1 LLHREISTPP
11 KMKGDYLVLR
21 GKIEDLR
28 FYGQE
33 GELPVYSWEDFDIN
47 SVKPACKVVFPDG
60 TAIALSR
67 WKGPKRTRTYPLASV
82 YETYSFRSG
91 KIITV
96 IPIIKDEGADTNL
109 DRVNFITLSWMS
121 LMNVYIVLAW
131 YASAKKKTDSRITDQ
146 KLEGSHVRAKI
157 EEILQYKMDAH
168 HWNIHHFTNDFISIY
183 DKAIERY
190 AEIARDQQVQLHSSE
205 THNEFVRRVRSEA
218 HCDILDLERF
228 KEVSLAQSQRSAI
241 SETFTEHRLELR
253 GRFPKPLF
261 EIENYLGGKY
271 YLTADE
277 VEFINEDEVII
288 RESKNTTRGVLPS
301 MNDIKD
307 GLFKLLL
314 YSQLS
319 ELYYENRRLRFAAQI
334 RLTGKFSD
342 ELSLPAQESHLQDFL
357 SQFSSSP
364 QRQSVERR
372 LTWLNRELE
381 LLGIQAILRG
391 NTVSAGG
398 AL

>member
-1 LLHREISTPP
+1 
-11 KMKGDYLVLR
+11 
-21 GKIEDLR
+21 
-28 FYGQE
+28 
-33 GELPVYSWEDFDIN
+33 
-47 SVKPACKVVFPDG
+47 VFSDG

-67 WKGPKRTRTYPLASV
+67 WRGPKRTRTYPLASV

-121 LMNVYIVLAW
+121 LMNVYIILAW
-131 YASAKKKTDSRITDQ
+131 YVSAKKKSRTRITEQ
-146 KLEGSHVRAKI
+146 KLEGEHVRSKI

-168 HWNIHHFTNDFISIY
+168 HWNRQHFANEFIPIY
-183 DKAIERY
+183 RKAIESY
-190 AEIARDQQVQLHSSE
+190 DKIAQSQGVLLHSGKVHE
-205 THNEFVRRVRSEA
+205 DFIRHVRSGAQE
-218 HCDILDLERF
+218 DTLDLERF
-228 KEVSLAQSQRSAI
+228 RELSLSQSQRSAI
-241 SETFTEHRLELR
+241 TETSTEHRLELR
-253 GRFPKPLF
+253 GSFPKPLF

-277 VEFINEDEVII
+277 VEFTSEDEVVI
-288 RESKNTTRGVLPS
+288 RESKNTTQSVLPS
-301 MNDIKD
+301 MSDIKD

-342 ELSLPAQESHLQDFL
+342 ELSLPAQESRLQDFL
-357 SQFSSSP
+357 SQFSSSR

>member
-1 LLHREISTPP
+1 MNS
-11 KMKGDYLVLR
+11 DYLVLR
-21 GKIEDLR
+21 GKIENLCFR
-28 FYGQE
+28 GQE
-33 GELPVYSWEDFDIN
+33 SELPVYPWDTFDIN

-183 DKAIERY
+183 NKAIKRY

-218 HCDILDLERF
+218 HCDTLDLERF

-342 ELSLPAQESHLQDFL
+342 ELSLPAQESRLQDFL
-357 SQFSSSP
+357 SQFSSSR
-364 QRQSVERR
+364 QRQSVERE
-372 LTWLNRELE
+372 LAWLNRELE
-381 LLGIQAILRG
+381 LLGIQAILMG
-391 NTVSAGG
+391 NATTAGG
-398 AL
+398 I

>member
-1 LLHREISTPP
+1 
-11 KMKGDYLVLR
+11 MNGNCLVLR
-21 GKIEDLR
+21 GRIENLCFR
-28 FYGQE
+28 GQE
-33 GELPVYSWEDFDIN
+33 SELPVYPWDTFDIN
-47 SVKPACKVVFPDG
+47 SVKPACKVVFPDD
-60 TAIALSR
+60 TVIALSR
-67 WKGPKRTRTYPLASV
+67 WRGPKRTRTYPLASV
-82 YETYSFRSG
+82 YDTYSFRSG

-96 IPIIKDEGADTNL
+96 IPVIKDEGADTNL
-109 DRVNFITLSWMS
+109 DRVNFITLSWMN

-183 DKAIERY
+183 NKAIGRY
-190 AEIARDQQVQLHSSE
+190 AEIAHDQQVQLHSSE

-261 EIENYLGGKY
+261 EVENNLGGKY

-319 ELYYENRRLRFAAQI
+319 ELHYEDRRLRFTAQM

-342 ELSLPAQESHLQDFL
+342 ELSLPAQESRLQDFL
-357 SQFSSSP
+357 SQFSNSR
-364 QRQSVERR
+364 QRQSVERK
-372 LTWLNRELE
+372 LIWLSRELE

>member
-1 LLHREISTPP
+1 
-11 KMKGDYLVLR
+11 MNGNCLVLR
-21 GKIEDLR
+21 GRIENLCFR
-28 FYGQE
+28 GQE
-33 GELPVYSWEDFDIN
+33 SELPVYPWDTFDIN
-47 SVKPACKVVFPDG
+47 SVKPACKVVFPDD
-60 TAIALSR
+60 TVIALSR
-67 WKGPKRTRTYPLASV
+67 WRGPKRTRTYPLASV

-96 IPIIKDEGADTNL
+96 IPIVKDEGKDTNL

-121 LMNVYIVLAW
+121 LMNVYIILAW
-131 YASAKKKTDSRITDQ
+131 YASAKKKSNTRITDQ
-146 KLEGSHVRAKI
+146 KLEGCHVRKKI

-168 HWNIHHFTNDFISIY
+168 HWNRQHFNNDFIPIY
-183 DKAIERY
+183 NEAIKSY
-190 AEIARDQQVQLHSSE
+190 AKIAHDQQVQLHSSE
-205 THNEFVRRVRSEA
+205 THEKFVCQIRSEA
-218 HCDILDLERF
+218 HPDILDLERF

-319 ELYYENRRLRFAAQI
+319 ELHYEDRRLRFTAQM
-334 RLTGKFSD
+334 RLTGNFSG
-342 ELSLPAQESHLQDFL
+342 ELSLPAKESCLQGFL
-357 SQFSSSP
+357 SQFRSER
-364 QRQSVERR
+364 QRKSIECK

-391 NTVSAGG
+391 DATSVGGVS
-398 AL
+398 